1 MPDGQEWK
9 AALVSADCF
18 VVFITV
24 KSEDHVVQGFGDGTS
39 LVEGQEWK
47 AALVSA
53 DCFVVFITVIAGI
66 EAS

>member
-1 MPDGQEWK
+1 MRTGDLPD
-9 AALVSADCF
+9 
-18 VVFITV
+18 
-24 KSEDHVVQGFGDGTS
+24 
-39 LVEGQEWK
+39 GQEWK